1 MSPAK
6 SRSRLLPHPREAK
19 VACGILAVLVVA
31 AAALFVSAAGAEPVQ
46 KGNLRVSFA
55 GRISPR
61 ALPRHGEA
69 PIAVTV
75 GGTITTT
82 DGAPPPQLRGIEIAI
97 NRAGHFDHKG
107 LPSCTYAQ
115 IQPST
120 TAAAMSACGPAKV
133 GEGRFAANV
142 VLPEQSPFPSRGRI
156 VAFNGIERGR
166 PVILAHVYG
175 TEPVPLSYTLV
186 LRMTPGKGTWGT
198 VLSATLPRVTSDVAY
213 VTGISLTLNRRFTA
227 AGRTHGYV
235 SASCPAPKGFP
246 GATFPLA
253 RASFS
258 FGAAGT
264 LASTL
269 LRSCHAK
276 D

>member
-1 MSPAK
+1 MLA
-6 SRSRLLPHPREAK
+6 PR
-19 VACGILAVLVVA
+19 CIVLVLA
-31 AAALFVSAAGAEPVQ
+31 AFLVCTAAVAEPVQ
-46 KGNLRVSFA
+46 RGNLRVSFA
-55 GRISPR
+55 GRISPK

-82 DGAPPPQLRGIEIAI
+82 DGAPPPQLRGIEIKV
-97 NRAGHFDHKG
+97 NRAGRFDPQG
-107 LPSCTYAQ
+107 LPSCTYADV
-115 IQPST
+115 QPST
-120 TAAAMSACGPAKV
+120 TAAAQAACGRAKV
-133 GEGRFAANV
+133 GEGSFAANV
-142 VLPEQSPFPSRGRI
+142 VIPEQSPFPSEGKI
-156 VAFNGIERGR
+156 VAFNGIEKGR

-186 LRMTPGKGTWGT
+186 LRMTRGTGTWGT
-198 VLSATLPRVTSDVAY
+198 VLSASLPEVTSDVAY
-213 VTGISLTLNRRFTA
+213 VTGISLTLDRRFTA
-227 AGRTHGYV
+227 AGRTRGYV
-235 SASCPAPKGFP
+235 SAGCPAPRGFP
-246 GATFPLA
+246 GAIFPLA
-253 RASFS
+253 RAGFS